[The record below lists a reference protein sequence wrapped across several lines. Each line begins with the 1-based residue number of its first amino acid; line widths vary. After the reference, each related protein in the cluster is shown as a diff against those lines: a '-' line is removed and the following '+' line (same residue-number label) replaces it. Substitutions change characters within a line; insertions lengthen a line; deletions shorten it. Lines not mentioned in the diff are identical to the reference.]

1 MLDYIILGGG
11 LSGIISV
18 SIIRNKYPEK
28 KIGWIDNTNFTGGDL
43 AKYPEVPANTP
54 YPVLV
59 KFIEKI
65 YKNLN
70 FPPRSSE
77 TCDLIENGIFKLKCL
92 SKELEIIS
100 NHIRSIKNITM
111 ITDYID
117 SIEYKNNIWTLYS
130 ELNNYSSTRVVMCNG
145 SIHRKLNY
153 NIPEIPIEIA
163 LNPEKL
169 RKLDIKN
176 KKIAVFGNSHSG
188 ILILKNLYE
197 LSCKQITNIIKSNIK
212 RPYMNDNNIEIY
224 QESGIRGVGL
234 EWANKFMV
242 PENKTN
248 IKVVKYDDFDH
259 TSFDYV
265 IYSIGLVRRNLS
277 IKINEKPLII
287 DPAFNETGLLAKN
300 LYGLGVAYPEYYI
313 LNGDTE
319 YKVGIGGFFQRAT
332 KIL

>member
-11 LSGIISV
+11 LSGIITL
-18 SIIRNKYPEK
+18 SIIHNKYPSK
-28 KIGWIDNTNFTGGDL
+28 TIGWIDNNNFTGGDL
-43 AKYPEVPANTP
+43 VKYPEVPANTP

-65 YKNLN
+65 YNNIN
-70 FPPRSSE
+70 FARSSDE
-77 TCDLIENGIFKLKCL
+77 ICNLVDNGIFKLKCL
-92 SKELEIIS
+92 AKELKIIS
-100 NHIRSIKNITM
+100 NHIRTLKNVTM
-111 ITDYID
+111 INDYINRM
-117 SIEYKNNIWTLYS
+117 EYIDNTWGVYG
-130 ELNNYSSTRVVMCNG
+130 ELNNYSSTRVVICNG
-145 SIHRKLNY
+145 SIHKKLNY
-153 NIPEIPIEIA
+153 NIPAIPVEIA

-176 KKIAVFGNSHSG
+176 KKLAVFGNSHSG
-188 ILILKNLYE
+188 ILILKNLYD
-197 LSCKQITNIIKSNIK
+197 LSCNHVTNIIKTSIK
-212 RPYMNDNNIEIY
+212 IPYMDENNIEIY

-248 IKVVKYDDFDH
+248 IKIVKYTDFDQA
-259 TSFDYV
+259 SYDYV

-277 IKINEKPLII
+277 IKINDTPLII
-287 DPAFNETGLLAKN
+287 DPAFNETGLLSKN